1 MHGYVAVVVPVF
13 RADHE
18 RFILMLT
25 YQDVDK
31 TVQLELDADP
41 SSVCYRHRLIIMQV
55 LDPSQEE

>member
-18 RFILMLT
+18 KFILRLT
-25 YQDVDK
+25 YQDVGN

-41 SSVCYRHRLIIMQV
+41 CSVCYGHRLIIIQV
-55 LDPSQEE
+55 RNPGQGE